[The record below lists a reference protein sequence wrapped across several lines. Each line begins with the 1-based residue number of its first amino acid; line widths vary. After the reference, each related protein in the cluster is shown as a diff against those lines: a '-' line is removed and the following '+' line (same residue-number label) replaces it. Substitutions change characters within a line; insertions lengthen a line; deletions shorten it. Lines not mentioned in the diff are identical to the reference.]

1 MQLTA
6 EVRPSAYKA
15 RPFKVV
21 FRQDDVVVAEWPVV
35 SVKAGEERIAET
47 LGALAC
53 ARAPKGTLC
62 HHPG

>member
-1 MQLTA
+1 MKLTA
-6 EVRPSAYKA
+6 EVRPSAFEA

-21 FRQDDVVVAEWPVV
+21 FRRADQVVAEWPVA

-53 ARAPKGTLC
+53 ARAPKGTSC
-62 HHPG
+62 HLG